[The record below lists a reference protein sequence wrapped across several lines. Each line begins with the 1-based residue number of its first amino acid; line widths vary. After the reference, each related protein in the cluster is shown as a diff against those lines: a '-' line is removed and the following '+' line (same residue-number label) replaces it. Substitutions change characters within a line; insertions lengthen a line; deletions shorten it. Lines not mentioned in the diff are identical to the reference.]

1 MEKISSIIKE
11 ITKLEKDLLSEQESL
26 LRGALSILEKKI
38 KTKDAKTIKF
48 QQDIVAKQDEHF
60 SLFRLDRQ
68 EAIQKLNKVLNRL
81 IGRDYNLS
89 DSEHWLLF
97 AAIAN
102 AKTNCKKILEI
113 GTANGVTAAILSLLF
128 PKAEITTIDLPRDS
142 EKFRSTYD
150 RAKVADEVAQ
160 KRDLFLKDFPNINFI
175 ELNSI
180 FLDRWEKNSFD
191 LIWVDGAHG
200 YPVLP
205 IDLYNSCRLIKN
217 DGLVI
222 IDDVFLRLRKS
233 DETYRSIAAVET
245 LKLFKETGMIKDF
258 KLIRKRLSLSYN
270 FKDLNE
276 KFLGIFEA

>member
-1 MEKISSIIKE
+1 MAE
-11 ITKLEKDLLSEQESL
+11 ITTYQ
-26 LRGALSILEKKI
+26 
-38 KTKDAKTIKF
+38 
-48 QQDIVAKQDEHF
+48 
-60 SLFRLDRQ
+60 
-68 EAIQKLNKVLNRL
+68 IQNTGFIRSNR
-81 IGRDYNLS
+81 
-89 DSEHWLLF
+89 
-97 AAIAN
+97 N
-102 AKTNCKKILEI
+102 AKTNYKKILEI

-217 DGLVI
+217 DGLVV
-222 IDDVFLRLRKS
+222 IDDVLLRLRKS

-276 KFLGIFEA
+276 KFLGILRLEVAVFEFLYSYCS